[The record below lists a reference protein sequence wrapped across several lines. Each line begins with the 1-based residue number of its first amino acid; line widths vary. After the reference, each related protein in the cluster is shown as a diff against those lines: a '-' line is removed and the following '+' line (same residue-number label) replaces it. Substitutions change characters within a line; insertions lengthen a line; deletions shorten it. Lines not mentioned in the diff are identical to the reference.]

1 VTGAIVLRA
10 PRPSDGAAMWA
21 LVREAGTLDANSAY
35 LYVLLADR
43 FRDTCALAERD
54 GRVVAMLT
62 GFRPPADPSAY
73 FVWQIGVHP
82 EARGAGLASRLI
94 DAVLARHPDVRFVE
108 ATVSPSNAPSLAL
121 FGALARRRGAPL
133 ETLEG
138 YGPELFPTAHEREP
152 LLRIGPLA
160 STESHS
166 PPRSPS

>member
-1 VTGAIVLRA
+1 
-10 PRPSDGAAMWA
+10 MWA

-54 GRVVAMLT
+54 GRLVALLT
-62 GFRPPADPSAY
+62 GFRPPRDPSTY

-94 DAVLARHPDVRFVE
+94 DEVLARHPDVRFVE

-121 FGALARRRGAPL
+121 FGALARRRGAAL
-133 ETLEG
+133 ATLEG
-138 YGPELFPTAHEREP
+138 YGPELFPSSHEREP
-152 LLRIGPLA
+152 LIRIGPFPPPH
-160 STESHS
+160 SH
-166 PPRSPS
+166 PRSPS